1 MDCNIKQK
9 VCVKKNK
16 NQLKELALECG
27 LTEDD
32 IDGKT
37 ISQLCKLIIEA
48 NGNVWEEYG
57 CDISPNDCNKYMTRK
72 EIDSLAKK
80 CGIENPGDFDN
91 KQLLCDAITEAN
103 KKRKSSESSDDEKPV
118 KKQTKECKS
127 DEFDP
132 ESVTYSTFPKEC
144 SITLPKLKSIINAQ
158 KFKISKSQNKS
169 ELYAAIKKAL
179 KKKETEIG
187 EESEK
192 EKPTKKKPTKTAK
205 KDEDEDEDEL
215 SKPKKKTVSP
225 PPKFI

>member
-118 KKQTKECKS
+118 KK
-127 DEFDP
+127 
-132 ESVTYSTFPKEC
+132 V
-144 SITLPKLKSIINAQ
+144 
-158 KFKISKSQNKS
+158 
-169 ELYAAIKKAL
+169 KA
-179 KKKETEIG
+179 
-187 EESEK
+187 
-192 EKPTKKKPTKTAK
+192 
-205 KDEDEDEDEL
+205 
-215 SKPKKKTVSP
+215 KPKKIKNVGDVELVN
-225 PPKFI
+225 F